1 MPHTTTCEI
10 TFDDNPDRVYYGG
23 QTVYGRIQLILGKE
37 KTIRGNY
44 ESFDANLFIVL
55 SIFHWFGFF
64 HCLFAQPFY

>member
-23 QTVYGRIQLILGKE
+23 QTVYGRIQLVLGKE

-44 ESFDANLFIVL
+44 ESFDAKLFIVL
-55 SIFHWFGFF
+55 SIFRWIGFF
-64 HCLFAQPFY
+64 HCLFAQPFD